1 MSEPTNEP
9 VLLTGSQLKE
19 LIRPVILAHTKHED
33 YTDQILEMLDTGARM
48 RISYDSLSPAAML
61 AYAALGLLDPIDP
74 LMVEVFTGIL
84 LDKLR
89 ITEPPADLPLRD
101 TWIQA
106 RNEIIASHV
115 DAIAEGFMADVEVHS
130 FNSSDLEV
138 DWSQLAD
145 LGGTGDTNG

>member
-1 MSEPTNEP
+1 MSDSNEP
-9 VLLTGSQLKE
+9 HLITGYELIE

-33 YTDQILEMLDTGARM
+33 YTDQILQLIDDGARM
-48 RISYDSLSPAAML
+48 RVTYEALSPAAML
-61 AYAALGLLDPIDP
+61 AYAAASLLDPVDP
-74 LMVEVFTGIL
+74 LFIEVFAGVL

-101 TWIQA
+101 AWIQA
-106 RNEIIASHV
+106 RNEIVASQAE
-115 DAIAEGFMADVEVHS
+115 AIAEGFMADVEVHS

-145 LGGTGDTNG
+145 LGGTGDTDA